1 MSEASCFPANDHVWD
16 LREQIIIGQELAAR
30 LFAAEN
36 WVWAYKALS
45 RIERM
50 ARQLA
55 DDDNPLAEAGRAL
68 LRGASPPS
76 GQTGPAQPAREPR
89 LQTAEQAHAKL
100 VTTLAEINAV
110 RAEDDLSPL
119 PFQSML
125 GFYEMRCG
133 SKLAASI
140 AAVEARLNPPPT
152 G

>member
-1 MSEASCFPANDHVWD
+1 MSASLCFPANDHVWD
-16 LREQIIIGQELAAR
+16 LREQIMIGQELAAR

-50 ARQLA
+50 GRRLD

-76 GQTGPAQPAREPR
+76 DQTGPAEPVREPR
-89 LQTAEQAHAKL
+89 LQSAEAAHAEL
-100 VTTLAEINAV
+100 VATLGQINAA
-110 RAEDDLSPL
+110 RAEDNLSPL

-125 GFYEMRCG
+125 GLYELRCG